1 MALRVIEL
9 VTPRDDGESIRES
22 LKKHR
27 PDEDYIF
34 WMSPLEEEDMLCIR
48 IVLDVQES
56 ENVIDMLDSM
66 ISFGEE
72 YRIVVYPA
80 QATVPRLDPEDE
92 NGEAEKKGRISREEL
107 YSEVLDT
114 SLTTPS
120 YLLLILF
127 SSLVAVI
134 GLARDNVAIIIGSM
148 VLAPLLGPNVGL
160 ALATTLADIKLGLR
174 ASLTLS
180 TGVAIGFAVA
190 LVVGLA
196 LGAPMESQQL
206 LDRCE
211 TRFSDI
217 ALALASG
224 AAGILAFT
232 MGVPSSVVG
241 VMVALALLPPLSAA
255 GLLVGA
261 GRFEEAG
268 GAVLLFFTNV
278 ICLNLAGVG
287 MFLLQGVKP
296 QKRREKERALTF
308 VLRMGA
314 LWVALLALLS
324 VMIYYARPAI
334 PDTWPERILSFQ
346 LPWLF

>member
-1 MALRVIEL
+1 MPLRVIEL
-9 VTPRDDGESIRES
+9 VTPRKDEEPIRES
-22 LKKHR
+22 LKKHH

-34 WMSPLEEEDMLCIR
+34 WVSPLEDEDMLCIR

-56 ENVIDMLDSM
+56 ENVIDMLDNE
-66 ISFGEE
+66 ISFGEQ

-80 QATVPRLDPEDE
+80 QATLPRLDPEDE

-107 YSEVLDT
+107 YSDVLDT

-127 SSLVAVI
+127 SSIVAVI
-134 GLARDNVAIIIGSM
+134 GLMRDNVAVIIGSM

-160 ALATTLADIKLGLR
+160 ALATTLADIKLALR
-174 ASLTLS
+174 ASMTLT
-180 TGVAIGFAVA
+180 TGVIIAFIIA
-190 LVVGLA
+190 LSVGYFF
-196 LGAPMESQQL
+196 GAPMESQQL

-211 TRFSDI
+211 TRYSDI

-224 AAGILAFT
+224 GAGILAFT

-241 VMVALALLPPLSAA
+241 VMVALALLPPLASA

-261 GRFEEAG
+261 DQFEEAG
-268 GAVLLFFTNV
+268 GAILLFFTNV

-287 MFLLQGVKP
+287 MFLVQGVKP
-296 QKRREKERALTF
+296 QRRREKERALTL

-314 LWVALLALLS
+314 LWVALLILLS
-324 VMIYYARPAI
+324 VIIHYAQPAV
-334 PDTWPERILSFQ
+334 PNAWPESF
-346 LPWLF
+346 LPF